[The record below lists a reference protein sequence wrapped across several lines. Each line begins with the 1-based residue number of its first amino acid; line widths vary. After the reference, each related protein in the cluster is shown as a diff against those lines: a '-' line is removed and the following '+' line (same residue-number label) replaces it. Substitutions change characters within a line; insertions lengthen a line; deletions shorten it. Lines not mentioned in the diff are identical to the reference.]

1 MQDCP
6 CLTNTWKN
14 EDWIITPHRSDE
26 EDEKE
31 SREMKIS
38 YVIKLAVIM
47 TKKVPEGWKILM
59 IEDSN
64 EKWDQDPM
72 MLLMWNQYISKQW
85 SDGKNEKEPK
95 QREILTDDEI
105 YSADDDERIPET
117 MTEDCD
123 NKFIKDLLMLKT
135 RNYHLSRLMRN

>member
-1 MQDCP
+1 
-6 CLTNTWKN
+6 
-14 EDWIITPHRSDE
+14 
-26 EDEKE
+26 
-31 SREMKIS
+31 
-38 YVIKLAVIM
+38 
-47 TKKVPEGWKILM
+47 M

-85 SDGKNEKEPK
+85 SDGKNEKEPN

-105 YSADDDERIPET
+105 YSADDDERIHEK

-123 NKFIKDLLMLKT
+123 NEFIKDLLMLKT
-135 RNYHLSRLMRN
+135 RNHHSSRLVRNQI